1 MSDTCHWPTSI
12 INNTENAHKRFQLN
26 QLSFDYRLSP
36 KFPPPLRCSLTHYLH
51 VFFIVMIHFPRC
63 FFLCVSVD
71 HFTLTGITFQRP
83 PLHNFFWCIS
93 LCISLCLLPP
103 SIYCWFFKCIFIYDL
118 FIYIYIYLYLCK
130 RMVVSSNTVPKSDTG
145 KRLNFQTMNLN
156 FNVVFN
162 ATTIYSDTPLRSYW
176 IFSVFLSICCII
188 V

>member
-51 VFFIVMIHFPRC
+51 VFFYCDDSFSSLLFFVCVCGSFYIDRDHFPA
-63 FFLCVSVD
+63 SPSP
-71 HFTLTGITFQRP
+71 Q
-83 PLHNFFWCIS
+83 FFWCIS

-103 SIYCWFFKCIFIYDL
+103 SIYCWFFKCIFIYNL

-176 IFSVFLSICCII
+176 ILSVFFYQFAVL
-188 V
+188 